1 MRLLLDTHALL
12 WWHEA
17 SSNLSQP
24 ALQALRDPS
33 NTVYVSVVNVWE
45 AQIKHQ
51 LGKLT
56 LQGPIREMVERQNRV
71 NGFGLLTVRAEH
83 VYRLDTMGTHH
94 KDPFDRLLVAQAL
107 HEDLVL
113 VSKDEKLTPYAAP
126 LLW

>member
-12 WWHEA
+12 WWHEDGPD
-17 SSNLSQP
+17 LSRR
-24 ALQALRDPS
+24 ALEAIRDPA
-33 NTVYVSVVNVWE
+33 NTVYLSVVNVWE

-56 LQGPIREMVERQNRV
+56 LRDPLREIVSQQHRV
-71 NGFGLLTVRAEH
+71 NGFGLLSVRADH
-83 VYRLDTMGTHH
+83 VYRLDTMATHH

-113 VSKDEKLTPYAAP
+113 VSKDKKLTPYAAT